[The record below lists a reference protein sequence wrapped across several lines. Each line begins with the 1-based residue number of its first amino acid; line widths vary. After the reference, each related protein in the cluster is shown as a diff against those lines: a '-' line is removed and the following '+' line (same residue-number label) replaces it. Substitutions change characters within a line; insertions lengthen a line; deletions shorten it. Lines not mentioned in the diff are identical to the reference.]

1 MKKLYRIIVLL
12 ITLIFLSTYSPKELQ
27 ILSQEKNVFF
37 GVKKIEI
44 KNVYLIDKKEIIKKL
59 NQINNKN
66 ILFIKKKEI
75 EEPLKSIDFLEKVEV
90 KKIYP
95 DTIIINVFETK
106 PIGILFKN
114 NTKYV
119 LDSSSNLVLFKKK
132 MLNDFFPS
140 IFGEGAE
147 KEFVNFFNLLK
158 DNQFPWKEI
167 KNYYYFQIG
176 RWDLQ
181 LFSNQTIKLPP
192 NKTADA
198 IQNAIEL
205 LNRKDFDNYNIID
218 LRISG
223 KIVAE

>member
-12 ITLIFLSTYSPKELQ
+12 IVLIFLSTYSPKELQ

-44 KNVYLIDKKEIIKKL
+44 KNVYLINKKEIIKKL
-59 NQINNKN
+59 NQIYDKN

-114 NTKYV
+114 NTKYI

-140 IFGEGAE
+140 IFGEDAE
-147 KEFVNFFNLLK
+147 KEFANFFNLLK

-181 LFSNQTIKLPP
+181 LFNNQTIKLPP

-198 IQNAIEL
+198 IQHAIEL
-205 LNRKDFDNYNIID
+205 LNHKDFDNYNIID

>member
-12 ITLIFLSTYSPKELQ
+12 IALIFLSTYSPKELQ

-44 KNVYLIDKKEIIKKL
+44 KNVYLINKKEIIKKL
-59 NQINNKN
+59 NQIYDKN

-95 DTIIINVFETK
+95 GTIIINVFETK

-114 NTKYV
+114 NTKYI

-140 IFGEGAE
+140 IFGEDAE

>member
-44 KNVYLIDKKEIIKKL
+44 KNVYLINKQEIIKKL
-59 NQINNKN
+59 NQIYDKN

-114 NTKYV
+114 NTKYI

-140 IFGEGAE
+140 IFGEDAE

-158 DNQFPWKEI
+158 DNHFPWKEI

>member
-12 ITLIFLSTYSPKELQ
+12 IVLIFLSTYSPKELQ

-44 KNVYLIDKKEIIKKL
+44 KNVYLINKKEIIKKL
-59 NQINNKN
+59 NQIYDKN

-114 NTKYV
+114 NTKYI

-132 MLNDFFPS
+132 MFNDFFPS

-158 DNQFPWKEI
+158 DNQFPWKEV

>member
-37 GVKKIEI
+37 GVKQIEI
-44 KNVYLIDKKEIIKKL
+44 KNVYLINKKEIIKKL
-59 NQINNKN
+59 NQIYDKN

-95 DTIIINVFETK
+95 NTIIINVFETK

-114 NTKYV
+114 NTKYI
-119 LDSSSNLVLFKKK
+119 LDTSSNLVLFKKK
-132 MLNDFFPS
+132 MFNDFFPS

>member
-12 ITLIFLSTYSPKELQ
+12 IALIFLSTYTPKELQ
-27 ILSQEKNVFF
+27 ISSQKKNVFF

-95 DTIIINVFETK
+95 GTIIINVFETK

-114 NTKYV
+114 NTKYI

-132 MLNDFFPS
+132 MLNDFFPG
-140 IFGEGAE
+140 IFGEDAE

>member
-1 MKKLYRIIVLL
+1 MYY
-12 ITLIFLSTYSPKELQ
+12 LSTYSPKELQ

-44 KNVYLIDKKEIIKKL
+44 KNVYLINKKEIIKKL
-59 NQINNKN
+59 NQIYDKN

-114 NTKYV
+114 NTKYI

-140 IFGEGAE
+140 IFGKDAE
-147 KEFVNFFNLLK
+147 KEFVIFFNLLK

-223 KIVAE
+223 KIVAK

>member
-12 ITLIFLSTYSPKELQ
+12 IVLIFLSTYSPKELQ

-44 KNVYLIDKKEIIKKL
+44 KNVYLINKKEIIKKL
-59 NQINNKN
+59 NQIYDKN

-114 NTKYV
+114 NTKYI

-140 IFGEGAE
+140 IFGEDAE
-147 KEFVNFFNLLK
+147 KEFANFFNLLK

-192 NKTADA
+192 NKTAVA

>member
-12 ITLIFLSTYSPKELQ
+12 IALIFLSTYSPKELQ

-44 KNVYLIDKKEIIKKL
+44 KNVYLINKKEILKKL
-59 NQINNKN
+59 NQIYDKN

-114 NTKYV
+114 NTKYI

-198 IQNAIEL
+198 IQNTIEL
-205 LNRKDFDNYNIID
+205 LNRKDFKNYNIID

>member
-12 ITLIFLSTYSPKELQ
+12 IVLIFLSTYSPKELQ

-44 KNVYLIDKKEIIKKL
+44 KNVYLINKKEIIKKL
-59 NQINNKN
+59 NQIYDKN

-114 NTKYV
+114 NTKYI

-140 IFGEGAE
+140 IFGEDAE
-147 KEFVNFFNLLK
+147 KEFANFFNLLK

>member
-12 ITLIFLSTYSPKELQ
+12 IALIFLSTYSPKELQ

-44 KNVYLIDKKEIIKKL
+44 KNVYLINKKEIIKKL
-59 NQINNKN
+59 NQIYDKN

-106 PIGILFKN
+106 PIGIL
-114 NTKYV
+114 
-119 LDSSSNLVLFKKK
+119 VLFKKK

-140 IFGEGAE
+140 IFGEDAE
-147 KEFVNFFNLLK
+147 KEFVIFFNLLK

-198 IQNAIEL
+198 IQHAIEL
-205 LNRKDFDNYNIID
+205 LNHKDFDNYNIID

>member
-44 KNVYLIDKKEIIKKL
+44 KNVYLINKQEIIKKL
-59 NQINNKN
+59 NQIYDKN

-114 NTKYV
+114 NTKYI

-140 IFGEGAE
+140 IFGEDAE
-147 KEFVNFFNLLK
+147 KEFVIFFNLLK

-198 IQNAIEL
+198 IQHAIEL

>member
-44 KNVYLIDKKEIIKKL
+44 KNVYLINKQEIIKKL
-59 NQINNKN
+59 NQIYDKN

-95 DTIIINVFETK
+95 GTIIINVFETK

-114 NTKYV
+114 NTKYI

>member
-1 MKKLYRIIVLL
+1 MKKLYRVIILF
-12 ITLIFLSTYSPKELQ
+12 IALIFLSTYTPKELQ
-27 ILSQEKNVFF
+27 ISSQKKNVFF

-44 KNVYLIDKKEIIKKL
+44 KNVYLINKKEIIKKL
-59 NQINNKN
+59 NQIYDKN

-114 NTKYV
+114 NKKYI

-132 MLNDFFPS
+132 MLNDFSPG
-140 IFGEGAE
+140 IFGEDAE

-192 NKTADA
+192 NKTVDA

>member
-12 ITLIFLSTYSPKELQ
+12 IVFIFLSTYSPKELQ

-44 KNVYLIDKKEIIKKL
+44 KNVYLINKQEIIKKL
-59 NQINNKN
+59 NQIYDKN

-114 NTKYV
+114 NTKYI

-140 IFGEGAE
+140 IFGEDAE

>member
-12 ITLIFLSTYSPKELQ
+12 IVLIFLSTYSPKELQ

-44 KNVYLIDKKEIIKKL
+44 KNVYLINKKEIIKKL
-59 NQINNKN
+59 NQIYDKN

-114 NTKYV
+114 NTKYI

-140 IFGEGAE
+140 IFGEDAE

>member
-1 MKKLYRIIVLL
+1 MKKLYRVIILF
-12 ITLIFLSTYSPKELQ
+12 IALIFLSTYNPKELQ
-27 ILSQEKNVFF
+27 ISSQKKNVFF

-114 NTKYV
+114 NTKYI

-140 IFGEGAE
+140 IFGEDAE

>member
-44 KNVYLIDKKEIIKKL
+44 KNVYLINKKEIIKKL
-59 NQINNKN
+59 NQIYDKN

-95 DTIIINVFETK
+95 GTIIINVFETK

-114 NTKYV
+114 NTKYI

-140 IFGEGAE
+140 IFGEDAE

-158 DNQFPWKEI
+158 DNKFPWKEI

-176 RWDLQ
+176 RWDLH
-181 LFSNQTIKLPP
+181 LSSNQTIKLPP

>member
-12 ITLIFLSTYSPKELQ
+12 IALIFLSTYSPKELQ

-44 KNVYLIDKKEIIKKL
+44 KNVYLINKQEIIKKL
-59 NQINNKN
+59 NQIYDKN

-114 NTKYV
+114 NTKYI

-140 IFGEGAE
+140 IFGEDAE

>member
-12 ITLIFLSTYSPKELQ
+12 IVLIFLSTYSPKELQ

-44 KNVYLIDKKEIIKKL
+44 KNVYLINKQEIIKKL
-59 NQINNKN
+59 NQIYDKN

-114 NTKYV
+114 NTKYI

-140 IFGEGAE
+140 IFGEDAE
-147 KEFVNFFNLLK
+147 KEFVNFSNLLK

>member
-1 MKKLYRIIVLL
+1 MAKIL
-12 ITLIFLSTYSPKELQ
+12 ITGGAGFIGSNIVEEL
-27 ILSQEKNVFF
+27 LKS
-37 GVKKIEI
+37 GVKFIRVLDNLKTG
-44 KNVYLIDKKEIIKKL
+44 KM
-59 NQINNKN
+59 KN
-66 ILFIKKKEI
+66 IN
-75 EEPLKSIDFLEKVEV
+75 FLEKIEV

-114 NTKYV
+114 NTKYI

-132 MLNDFFPS
+132 MLNDFFPG
-140 IFGEGAE
+140 IFGEDAE

-181 LFSNQTIKLPP
+181 LFNNQTIKLPP

-198 IQNAIEL
+198 IQHAIEL
-205 LNRKDFDNYNIID
+205 LNHKDFDNYNIID